1 MAVARR
7 YLEPVPGRSTPV
19 SPDRVREDPAH
30 IDAYIE
36 DAVVYVDMKDQEEW
50 IDCFK
55 MNGDTYNMTVC
66 QCL

>member
-1 MAVARR
+1 MVAARR

-30 IDAYIE
+30 IDGHIE
-36 DAVVYVDMKDQEEW
+36 EAVVYVDMQDQEDW

-55 MNGDTYNMTVC
+55 IPTI
-66 QCL
+66 